1 MKTERVSIK
10 TADGEF
16 SAYVARPDAARAPAI
31 AVLQEIFGVNQVM
44 RDICDD
50 YARAGYIAI
59 CPDLFW
65 RVEPGVDIT
74 DQSKEEWDQAF
85 KLMTAFDV
93 DQGMKDVQA
102 TIDRVRADP
111 QCSGKVGAV
120 GFCLG
125 GQLAFL
131 AGARTDSDASVG
143 FYGVGLDQRTGE
155 AGRISRPVLLHIAGA
170 DEFVPP
176 EAQAAVH
183 AALDAHPLVTL
194 HDYPGRNHA
203 FCRKGGAHFDPGDCA
218 VATDRTLSFFN
229 ANLA

>member
-102 TIDRVRADP
+102 TIDRVRVDP

-125 GQLAFL
+125 GRLAYL
-131 AGARTDSDASVG
+131 TATRTDVDAAVG
-143 FYGVGLDQRTGE
+143 YYGVGIENYLAE
-155 AGRISRPVLLHIAGA
+155 AEKLSAPLMLHIAGE
-170 DEFVPP
+170 DGFVPK
-176 EAQAAVH
+176 EAQALIH
-183 AALDAHPLVTL
+183 QALDNHAQIEI
-194 HDYPGRNHA
+194 HDYPGRDHA
-203 FCRKGGAHFDPGDCA
+203 FARVGGEHYDAADA
-218 VATDRTLSFFN
+218 EKANARTLAFFK
-229 ANLA
+229 ANL